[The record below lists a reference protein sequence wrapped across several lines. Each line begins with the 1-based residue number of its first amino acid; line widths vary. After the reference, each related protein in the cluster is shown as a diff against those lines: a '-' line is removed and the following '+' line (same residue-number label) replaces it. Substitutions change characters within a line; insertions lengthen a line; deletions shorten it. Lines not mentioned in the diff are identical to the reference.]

1 MILQMTKISS
11 KGILTKPV
19 QEIKP
24 QELQEI
30 TLETYTDHKKKF
42 LQQNGETIIGFGTL
56 VEYIQRLE
64 YEMKVIKEM

>member
-1 MILQMTKISS
+1 MTKISS

-30 TLETYTDHKKKF
+30 TLETFTQYKKDF
-42 LQQNGETIIGFGTL
+42 LQKDGDVVIGFGTIQ
-56 VEYIQRLE
+56 EYIQRLE